1 VQHDQDFFP
10 SALEYVRLKACQHP
24 TVDIWAIDTFLLAC
38 IAYAIEA
45 SFAITCTSNLQHS
58 DHPPQLPA
66 DRKLTLAKSDLQQKS
81 IRTCIAHLHGTLCQH
96 RVVTSRFSQEEAK
109 NQRGQSTV

>member
-1 VQHDQDFFP
+1 M
-10 SALEYVRLKACQHP
+10 
-24 TVDIWAIDTFLLAC
+24 LAR

-58 DHPPQLPA
+58 DDPPQLPA
-66 DRKLTLAKSDLQQKS
+66 DRELTLAKADLQLES
-81 IRTCIAHLHGTLCQH
+81 IRTCIAHLHGALCQH
-96 RVVTSRFSQEEAK
+96 RVVTSHLSQEEAK